1 MVGMTGAFLHVIDV
15 ESPWLN
21 GRTER
26 SHQELKNQIDLML
39 MEVIPQSEEEWLA
52 VVASATAARNAS
64 RNEKGFSPIQ
74 RVLGTA
80 PRVAGELCMDGWPD
94 SIYEGPLQAMRR
106 SADIRHVANRAYLE
120 QQHRAR
126 LRTALRIR
134 HRRMVTPLTPG
145 MRVWIWRKPQRGRL
159 PGWYGPGPPVS
170 GALWKVTEQNMRPQS
185 EDDKL
190 GWEMVKRFL
199 HHLKNDM
206 AQEKPLKKRYVD
218 CTREPA
224 PQEEDTPAYPMEAR
238 PEGFD
243 QQMLEDEPQ
252 HGQSLDQALDQDVA
266 AIPEETEV
274 GLPPMAD
281 EDQLDP
287 ELLEAQRQNGR
298 GDVRTRGSEESL
310 EGEPPQQRPRIE
322 DAGNPY
328 R

>member
-1 MVGMTGAFLHVIDV
+1 
-15 ESPWLN
+15 
-21 GRTER
+21 
-26 SHQELKNQIDLML
+26 
-39 MEVIPQSEEEWLA
+39 
-52 VVASATAARNAS
+52 
-64 RNEKGFSPIQ
+64 
-74 RVLGTA
+74 
-80 PRVAGELCMDGWPD
+80 
-94 SIYEGPLQAMRR
+94 MRR

-120 QQHRAR
+120 QQHRSR
-126 LRTALRIR
+126 LRTALRTR
-134 HRRMVTPLTPG
+134 HRRMDTPLTPG

-159 PGWYGPGPPVS
+159 PGWYGPGLILVKTTSGAYAQVS

-199 HHLKNDM
+199 HHLKNVL

-224 PQEEDTPAYPMEAR
+224 PQEEDTPAYPLEAR

-243 QQMLEDEPQ
+243 QQMLENEPQ
-252 HGQSLDQALDQDVA
+252 HGQTMDQELA
-266 AIPEETEV
+266 AVPEETDV
-274 GLPPMAD
+274 DIPPLAD
-281 EDQLDP
+281 GDQLDP

-298 GDVRTRGSEESL
+298 GDVRARGSEESL